1 VFWWPKKPVSITIFH
16 TQHYCLG
23 TTG

>member
-1 VFWWPKKPVSITIFH
+1 VFWWAKKPVSITIFH